1 MNEISISM
9 ITEYFIPINFSID
22 GPDIGLMLLFK
33 DVTPNYLK
41 EHFLKWCCM
50 AVAEIDPSR
59 ERAKDAIRYAQTEF
73 VGLINAFHATA
84 AVQSSGGHKKVF
96 EEVLDSYFSEYYK
109 PDAKE
114 RDILIPT
121 AFFKAFFKG
130 IAPDSMKSIL
140 WLMVHVITANKE
152 KYQYELTQAQVLN
165 LFERFT
171 GIVSLSNDLKKD
183 LDKPNA
189 SKKKS
194 ATNLTKKK
202 KKRRK

>member
-1 MNEISISM
+1 M
-9 ITEYFIPINFSID
+9 ITENFIPINFSIE

-33 DVTPNYLK
+33 DATPNFLK
-41 EHFLKWCCM
+41 EHFSKWCCM

-59 ERAKDAIRYAQTEF
+59 EREKNAIRYAQTEF

-84 AVQSSGGHKKVF
+84 AVQSSGGNEKVF
-96 EEVLDSYFSEYYK
+96 EEVLDSYFANYYK

-114 RDILIPT
+114 KDLLIPT

-152 KYQYELTQAQVLN
+152 KYQYELDQAQILN
-165 LFERFT
+165 LFARFT
-171 GIVSLSNDLKKD
+171 GIVSLAHILKKD
-183 LDKPNA
+183 LDKPTP
-189 SKKKS
+189 SQKKS
-194 ATNLTKKK
+194 GTNSAKKK